1 MLAPRLRPTP
11 VTRQLVPGR
20 PQPNEIDWRRIERA
34 LEQRARYRYVRP
46 LVEADAGGY
55 RIVSPCCSRNVDPT
69 GGTIDI
75 ARLEY
80 DELAGAWHLYSKNHD
95 TLEWVPQAQGRLHDM
110 LALLN
115 ADPQRIF
122 WQ

>member
-1 MLAPRLRPTP
+1 MVMLAPRVKPAA
-11 VTRQLVPGR
+11 RQLAPGR
-20 PQPNEIDWRRIERA
+20 PQPDEVDWRRIERA

-46 LVEADAGGY
+46 AVEADAGGY
-55 RIVSPCCSRNVDPT
+55 RIVSPCCSRNIDPE

-80 DELAGAWHLYSKNHD
+80 DELAADWHLYSKNHD
-95 TLEWVPQAQGRLHDM
+95 TLEWVPQAQGRLHEM
-110 LALLN
+110 LALLI
-115 ADPQRIF
+115 ADPARIF